1 MLQKSLPSILHPQG
15 AGVAGPTPGTQR
27 NRRVGGDKRPG
38 TLWPFMGICASCS
51 VCWSQLWTAGLGVG
65 EASGLGFTILVPGK
79 VEVLPP

>member
-38 TLWPFMGICASCS
+38 TLGLSWTS
-51 VCWSQLWTAGLGVG
+51 VPRAVSAGHSYGQRSWVWVRPL
-65 EASGLGFTILVPGK
+65 A
-79 VEVLPP
+79 